1 MLQNYEINIIL
12 NSKLNSDE
20 IAKEI
25 SVLNNILEKDLKAKN
40 IVVDQQG
47 LKQLAYPINKSK
59 TGFYVYATFDL
70 DLVDCTN
77 VKILEAKL
85 NLRDGFVRYL
95 ILNQTEY
102 YVQKEKEVLANVE
115 PISHREL
122 NKGAKSKKCISKYMG
137 VRVIDYKDIN
147 FLNQF
152 TSPYSKIFDR
162 EKTGTSSKYQR
173 KIAQAVKRAR
183 HMALLSFTNIH
194 F

>member
-12 NSKLNSDE
+12 SSKLNADE
-20 IAKEI
+20 IAKEV
-25 SVLNNILEKDLKAKN
+25 SVLNDILEKDLNAQN
-40 IVVDQQG
+40 IVLDQQG

-59 TGFYVYATFDL
+59 TGFYIYVTFDL
-70 DLVDCTN
+70 ELLNCAK

-85 NLRDGFVRYL
+85 NLRDAFVRYL
-95 ILNQTEY
+95 ILNQTDY
-102 YVQKEKEVLANVE
+102 LIQKEKEVLTNVD
-115 PISHREL
+115 PITHRDL
-122 NKGAKSKKCISKYMG
+122 NKGAKSKKCVSKYMG
-137 VRVIDYKDIN
+137 VRVIDYKDID

-162 EKTGTSSKYQR
+162 EKTGTSAKYQR

>member
-12 NSKLNSDE
+12 SSKLNADE
-20 IAKEI
+20 IAKEV
-25 SVLNNILEKDLKAKN
+25 SVLNDILEKDLIAQN
-40 IVVDQQG
+40 IVMDQQG

-59 TGFYVYATFDL
+59 TGFYIYVTFDL
-70 DLVDCTN
+70 ELVNCVN
-77 VKILEAKL
+77 VKVLEAKL
-85 NLRDGFVRYL
+85 NLRDAFVRYL
-95 ILNQTEY
+95 ILNQTDY
-102 YVQKEKEVLANVE
+102 LVQKEKEVLTNVE
-115 PISHREL
+115 PTTHRDL
-122 NKGAKSKKCISKYMG
+122 NKGAKSKKCVSKYMG
-137 VRVIDYKDIN
+137 VRAIDYKDID

-162 EKTGTSSKYQR
+162 EKTGTSAKYQR

>member
-12 NSKLNSDE
+12 SSKLNADE
-20 IAKEI
+20 IAKEV
-25 SVLNNILEKDLKAKN
+25 SVLNDILEKDLKAQN
-40 IVVDQQG
+40 IVIDQQG
-47 LKQLAYPINKSK
+47 LKELAYPINKSK
-59 TGFYVYATFDL
+59 TGFYVYVTFDL
-70 DLVDCTN
+70 DLINCAN

-85 NLRDGFVRYL
+85 NLRDAFVRYL

-102 YVQKEKEVLANVE
+102 LVQKEKEVLTNVE
-115 PISHREL
+115 PTTHRDL
-122 NKGAKSKKCISKYMG
+122 NKGAKSKKCVSKYMG
-137 VRVIDYKDIN
+137 VRAIDYKDID

-162 EKTGTSSKYQR
+162 EKTGTSAKYQR

-194 F
+194 Y